1 MQDHSTNIKKLLEES
16 SHFFV
21 IHRTYAA
28 FFLIVTLFIIGF
40 GIMSKNEATGDTFV
54 VAPRDLT
61 QSVSISGSVEA
72 SKEADLSFQSSG
84 QIAYVGIKVGDKVAQ
99 GRVLATLQAGD
110 YQASLLEAEALLANR
125 QATLEELQE
134 GSRKEELAIK
144 EQAVSNAKNTVSQAY
159 SALPDVIKNTDS
171 VTSDTIKNKFSS
183 LFVYNGAQFV
193 LSFSSC
199 DQRLQGQLEAKRT
212 ELEDVLADF
221 QKKSGV
227 VSMISSEET
236 LDTAFT
242 AASKAAVYTNDVI
255 NGASQLLLSPC
266 SIANAS
272 LDTYRT
278 NLTLVKT
285 SINTLFSEIATKRSA
300 LLTAKNVL
308 TQASRDLELAQAGT
322 NPYTLKA
329 QTALVSQTEAQ
340 VAQARANL
348 QKTVIRAP
356 FSGTISDSSVTEGE
370 TATVNS
376 PVISMIAEEG
386 YEIEAKIPEVD
397 IVKIKTGAKVKV
409 TLDAYGNSV
418 IFPATVTRVNPTATT
433 EGTVPVYKAIVTF
446 IGKDDRIK
454 QGMTANV
461 TIVTE
466 EKLKIYAVP
475 SRFVTILSG
484 KEGQVVVATTKGEE
498 IRDVTLGVRGDSG
511 LIEIIAGV
519 FEGDILVPPKTTLRE
534 AQKQNN

>member
-1 MQDHSTNIKKLLEES
+1 
-16 SHFFV
+16 
-21 IHRTYAA
+21 
-28 FFLIVTLFIIGF
+28 
-40 GIMSKNEATGDTFV
+40 MSKNEATGDTFV